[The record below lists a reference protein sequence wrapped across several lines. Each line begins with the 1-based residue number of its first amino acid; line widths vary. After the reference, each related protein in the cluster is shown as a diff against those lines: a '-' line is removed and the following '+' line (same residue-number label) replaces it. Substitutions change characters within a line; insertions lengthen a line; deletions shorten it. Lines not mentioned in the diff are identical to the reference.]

1 MTEPALV
8 CANHPNRQTTLRC
21 NRCEKPICAQCAILT
36 PVGYRCK
43 ECVRGQQKVFDNS
56 TPIDLPVAA
65 FVSFIAIGLATAVLN
80 FLGFWGLFV
89 APVIGGGI
97 AEVVRWAVRRRRSLR
112 LPWAAV
118 GGGAAGTLVF
128 LAYQL
133 RLYLPLLAFGADIGT
148 SWIPGALLTVVWPVV
163 YGVLMLGTLYA
174 RLKGI
179 RL

>member
-1 MTEPALV
+1 MTEATLA
-8 CANHPNRQTTLRC
+8 CYRHANRETTLRC
-21 NRCEKPICAQCAILT
+21 NRCERPICAQCAVLT
-36 PVGYRCK
+36 PVGYRCP
-43 ECVRGQQKVFDNS
+43 ECVKGQQKVFDNS
-56 TPIDLPVAA
+56 SAIDFPLAA
-65 FVSFIAIGLATAVLN
+65 VVSFLAVGLATAVLD

-97 AEVVRWAVRRRRSLR
+97 AELVRWAVRRRRSLR

-118 GGGAAGTLVF
+118 GGGVAGVLVYLF
-128 LAYQL
+128 T
-133 RLYLPLLAFGADIGT
+133 RLTPFFPLLAYGPDLGM
-148 SWIPGALLTVVWPVV
+148 SWVSGALLSVVWPVA

>member
-1 MTEPALV
+1 MTESTLA
-8 CANHPNRQTTLRC
+8 CYRHPNRQTTLRC
-21 NRCEKPICAQCAILT
+21 NRCEKPICSQCAILT
-36 PVGYRCK
+36 PVGYRCPD
-43 ECVRGQQKVFDNS
+43 CVKGQQKVFDNS
-56 TPIDLPVAA
+56 TPIDMPLAA
-65 FVSFIAIGLATAVLN
+65 IVSLVCVGLATAVLD

-97 AEVVRWAVRRRRSLR
+97 AEVVRWAVRRRRSRR

-118 GGGAAGTLVF
+118 AGGAVGVLVYLGFHLGT
-128 LAYQL
+128 
-133 RLYLPLLAFGADIGT
+133 YLPLVLYSADIGT
-148 SWIPGALLTVVWPVV
+148 SWIPAALLSAVWPIA